1 MRYKMISAAV
11 FFSIYMQG
19 AVADPVD
26 SNACSTT
33 NSQSLIQAI
42 GCGSIHGSARLFSYS
57 THNAYFARGLNQDST
72 TLGGYIT
79 YTTAPFYG
87 FQAAVGV
94 EGQTNLLA
102 G

>member
-42 GCGSIHGSARLFSYS
+42 GCGSIHGSADCFLTQPTTPIS
-57 THNAYFARGLNQDST
+57 HVDSIRT
-72 TLGGYIT
+72 
-79 YTTAPFYG
+79 PP
-87 FQAAVGV
+87 
-94 EGQTNLLA
+94 LLA
-102 G
+102 DISRIPQHLFMVFRLPWE

>member
-42 GCGSIHGSARLFSYS
+42 GCGSIHGSARLFSY
-57 THNAYFARGLNQDST
+57 
-72 TLGGYIT
+72 
-79 YTTAPFYG
+79 
-87 FQAAVGV
+87 
-94 EGQTNLLA
+94 
-102 G
+102 